1 MRTMDTV
8 MTPLRASRTAL
19 APYFG
24 NIQHRYADAGRYARA
39 KAQDLVQR
47 SPKSARIL
55 ANRYVLISL
64 VAGACFL
71 AIRRLQ
77 RQRRL
82 HQRAAPKTRQHAA
95 RAAATP
101 RKTGRPAR
109 GTRVH

>member
-1 MRTMDTV
+1 MDTV

-24 NIQHRYADAGRYARA
+24 NMQNRYADAGRYARA
-39 KAQDLVQR
+39 KAHDLVER

-64 VAGACFL
+64 AAGACFL

-77 RQRRL
+77 RQRLLR
-82 HQRAAPKTRQHAA
+82 QRAAPKTRQHTV
-95 RAAATP
+95 RKAATP
-101 RKTGRPAR
+101 RKAGGRPAR
-109 GTRVH
+109 GARVH